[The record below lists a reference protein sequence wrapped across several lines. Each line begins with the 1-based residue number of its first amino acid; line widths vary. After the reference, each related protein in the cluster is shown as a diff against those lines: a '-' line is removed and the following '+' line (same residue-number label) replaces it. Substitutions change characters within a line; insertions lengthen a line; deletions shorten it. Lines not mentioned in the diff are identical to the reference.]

1 MIPTILARPYLS
13 AITPPNGAII
23 KKSMVV
29 TPSTKPNI
37 FAEPLGK
44 AKIPKASAI
53 GPMPL
58 PKLEINRATNSRL
71 TNGFAKT
78 SKVFNLLY
86 NLFSSCN

>member
-1 MIPTILARPYLS
+1 
-13 AITPPNGAII
+13 
-23 KKSMVV
+23 
-29 TPSTKPNI
+29 
-37 FAEPLGK
+37 
-44 AKIPKASAI
+44 
-53 GPMPL
+53 MPL